1 MLSSLRARRAVFW
14 YLGPDR
20 IVAALVSRAEREP
33 VLEACAASYSA
44 PVAGSRFAPGVV
56 EVAWVLGCDK
66 LVHVAALAS
75 SFCRVEA
82 CDIDAAP
89 PGRRRRGSSTIRDS
103 EGVAQR
109 GSEGV
114 AQHGS
119 GGVGQRDSEGVAQRD
134 SEGVA
139 QRDSEGVALERRGA
153 VSGAEGLRVWAEEG
167 AVAQAAALFRRA
179 RLHLIALDC
188 EPCALASLSEVLGS
202 VDAEAAR
209 RQHLSAVAVLPES
222 ESAAEAL
229 GDDLA
234 VPVGLAV
241 AWFGVRRA
249 V

>member
-89 PGRRRRGSSTIRDS
+89 AARRRRGSSTIRDS
-103 EGVAQR
+103 EGVAI
-109 GSEGV
+109 
-114 AQHGS
+114 
-119 GGVGQRDSEGVAQRD
+119 
-134 SEGVA
+134 
-139 QRDSEGVALERRGA
+139 ERRGA
-153 VSGAEGLRVWAEEG
+153 VSGAEGLRVWADEG

-202 VDAEAAR
+202 GDAEAAR

>member
-82 CDIDAAP
+82 CEVETAP
-89 PGRRRRGSSTIRDS
+89 AGRRRRGSSTIRDS
-103 EGVAQR
+103 EGAV
-109 GSEGV
+109 V
-114 AQHGS
+114 
-119 GGVGQRDSEGVAQRD
+119 
-134 SEGVA
+134 
-139 QRDSEGVALERRGA
+139 ERRGS
-153 VSGAEGLRVWAEEG
+153 VSGADGLRVWAEEG
-167 AVAQAAALFRRA
+167 AVAQAAGLFRRA

-188 EPCALASLSEVLGS
+188 EPCALASLSEVLGTG
-202 VDAEAAR
+202 DEEAAR

-241 AWFGVRRA
+241 AWFGVGRA